1 MNPNLPRLKPNPI
14 PKIAPIPE
22 HLAEP
27 ALKEIYEDTKAALQ
41 VPWMGVVAM
50 SFAALSAI
58 LRHAVGRLSRVV
70 SQRAI
75 PDGVS

>member
-27 ALKEIYEDTKAALQ
+27 ALKEIYEDTKAVLQ
-41 VPWMGVVAM
+41 VPWMGVVVC
-50 SFAALSAI
+50 ALSAI
-58 LRHAVGRLSRVV
+58 LRHAVGRLSRAVG
-70 SQRAI
+70 QRAI
-75 PDGVS
+75 PGGVS

>member
-14 PKIAPIPE
+14 PKIAPVPE

-41 VPWMGVVAM
+41 TLHFRKAY
-50 SFAALSAI
+50 I
-58 LRHAVGRLSRVV
+58 LPLGDTL
-70 SQRAI
+70 
-75 PDGVS
+75 

>member
-27 ALKEIYEDTKAALQ
+27 ALKEI
-41 VPWMGVVAM
+41 
-50 SFAALSAI
+50 
-58 LRHAVGRLSRVV
+58 
-70 SQRAI
+70 
-75 PDGVS
+75 